1 MLSTQNIFRSLALLA
16 ALPLSALAANVPPT
30 SVSTIPDATLY
41 KDASAEVIDLSTIF
55 ADPDST
61 GVRLTTVLGTIDVA
75 LFDQA
80 TPLTV
85 ANFFNYVDSGRY
97 LITDPTTGNPAP
109 IFFHRSVPG
118 FVIQTGGFL
127 DTSLPTDPATILPT
141 AVVPFAPVPNEPG
154 ISNIR
159 GTVAM
164 AKIAGAAD
172 SATSQFYINLAD
184 NSATLDIDNGGY
196 TVFGRVLGD
205 GMAVADAIAAL
216 PVFDFGGDFTATP
229 LRNYTQADFDTGTP
243 AAPANAITI
252 PSITRITPLTFTA
265 SSDHSDLVS
274 VAISGNNLLV
284 TAKALGTAMITATGT
299 DSEGATVS
307 QTFQVTVVAN
317 PPHLANISTRVV
329 VGTNQDALIGGFI
342 VLGTG
347 PKRVGVRALGPSL
360 ASVNLT
366 NVLADPTLE
375 LHDGAG
381 NVLAVNDNWQDA
393 PNEQEIIDAGLAPSK
408 PNESVILTTLPGST
422 TGLVYTAVVRGASGG
437 GGNGLVEV
445 YDLASGPGSIIANI
459 STRGNVQSGDNIMI
473 GGFLVFGDGSQRV
486 LVRALGPSLGD
497 QGITDPLEDPTL
509 TLVTGDG
516 TQIDFNDDW
525 QNSPDV
531 AEIQASTVAPTNAK
545 EAAVIDTL
553 PAGAYTAIVRGAG
566 SSTGTGL
573 VEAYALPPK

>member
-41 KDASAEVIDLSTIF
+41 KGASAEVIDLSTIF
-55 ADPDST
+55 TDPDST

-75 LFDQA
+75 LFDQT

-97 LITDPTTGNPAP
+97 LITDPTTGNPAS

-159 GTVAM
+159 GTMAM

-172 SATSQFYINLAD
+172 SATSQFFINLAD

-205 GMAVADAIAAL
+205 GMAVADAIATL
-216 PVFDFGGDFTATP
+216 PVFNFGGDFTATP
-229 LRNYTQADFDTGTP
+229 LRNYTQADFDAGTP

-265 SSDHSDLVS
+265 SSDHSALAS
-274 VAISGNNLLV
+274 VAISGTNLLV

-307 QTFQVTVVAN
+307 QTFQVTIVAN

-381 NVLAVNDNWQDA
+381 NVLATNDNWQDA
-393 PNEQEIIDAGLAPSK
+393 PNEQEIIDAGLAPTK
-408 PNESVILTTLPGST
+408 PNESVILTTLPAST
-422 TGLVYTAVVRGASGG
+422 TGLVYTAVIRGAGGG

-459 STRGNVQSGDNIMI
+459 STRGNVQTGDNVMI

-509 TLVTGDG
+509 TLVNSDG
-516 TQIDFNDDW
+516 VQIDFNDNW
-525 QNSPDV
+525 QSSPDE
-531 AEIQASTVAPTNAK
+531 AEIQASMVAPTDPK
-545 EAAVIDTL
+545 EAAVVDL
-553 PAGAYTAIVRGAG
+553 LAAGAYTAIVRGAG

-573 VEAYALPPK
+573 VEAYALPPQ